1 MLNAVFLAFSS
12 FFRFL
17 LMHSLKVT
25 FALACETP
33 SKYCI
38 EYSNGTLH
46 DVWTFEFI
54 ALLSVVAAIGGYLR
68 ASHLHRSSVSN
79 AHISASEGH
88 EDGNEDHLL
97 RRNDD
102 GVST

>member
-1 MLNAVFLAFSS
+1 M
-12 FFRFL
+12 
-17 LMHSLKVT
+17 T
-25 FALACETP
+25 FALTCETQ

-54 ALLSVVAAIGGYLR
+54 ALVSVVVAIGGYLR
-68 ASHLHRSSVSN
+68 ASKLHRSENDDGSQRRDDVHTRLGSGSDVGIGGEH
-79 AHISASEGH
+79 AEGNGH
-88 EDGNEDHLL
+88 NVL
-97 RRNDD
+97 RRNEI